1 MVSNTT
7 LLHIHQRQK
16 EIFAT
21 PSNQLFAGLR
31 VIVVGDMYQLPRI
44 QRKLVFDEYK
54 NNVYD
59 LCHLWNL
66 LKMEELTEIMR
77 QKDDQPFTELL
88 NRFRTAS
95 QTEEDDKVIQSNTS
109 FSTDANYTH
118 HNKML
123 ITPILHTFFLKN
135 CSCNYQV
142 EHNNVH
148 LENLITLL
156 H

>member
-1 MVSNTT
+1 MKFPWYQT
-7 LLHIHQRQK
+7 LLCYISTRDKNKFLLPQ
-16 EIFAT
+16 EINFLQDYK
-21 PSNQLFAGLR
+21 SNNCCGWY
-31 VIVVGDMYQLPRI
+31 VSTSTNS
-44 QRKLVFDEYK
+44 RKLVFDEYK

-66 LKMEELTEIMR
+66 LKMKELTEIMR

-95 QTEEDDKVIQSNTS
+95 QTEEDDKVIQSKTS

-123 ITPILHTFFLKN
+123 ITPILHIFFLKM
-135 CSCNYQV
+135 
-142 EHNNVH
+142 
-148 LENLITLL
+148 LL
-156 H
+156 